1 MREQPIETIE
11 YRGFNIN
18 IYQDEMA
25 EDPRDWENIGRMIC
39 FHGRYNLGDKH
50 DYNSGDYSGWDE
62 FEKQLRKDHK
72 KNKAIAIMLPL
83 YLYDH
88 SGLHMKVGS
97 FHGLLPQG
105 HAEWDSGMV
114 GFIFCTWDDVK
125 REYGLGKD
133 AVEKAEKYLR
143 GEVETY
149 SQYLEGSVYGYMIEP
164 KDGNR
169 VECDDGCWGFYGYD
183 WDKNGLEDM
192 AKGSI
197 DAAIKA
203 YRESARKMHVEKLET
218 NKFLREC
225 WVD

>member
-1 MREQPIETIE
+1 MV
-11 YRGFNIN
+11 FVNIL
-18 IYQDEMA
+18 
-25 EDPRDWENIGRMIC
+25 
-39 FHGRYNLGDKH
+39 HGTSSFVDKGL
-50 DYNSGDYSGWDE
+50 YIIS
-62 FEKQLRKDHK
+62 KL
-72 KNKAIAIMLPL
+72 APVILPL
-83 YLYDH
+83 YLLDH
-88 SGLHMKVGS
+88 SGLWMKAGS
-97 FHGLLPQG
+97 NGVSYSRRGAYECDAQG
-105 HAEWDSGMV
+105 WDTSMV

-125 REYGLGKD
+125 RENGLGKD

-164 KDGNR
+164 RDGNR

-203 YRESARKMHVEKLET
+203 YRESARKMHDEKLET

-225 WVD
+225 WAD